1 MSLQL
6 RGEAQEV
13 AESYRESL
21 HKLTANDK
29 IVISHLTEVAN
40 ENRGY
45 ANIIVQLIEER
56 LHKVGIHYKLPFFY

>member
-1 MSLQL
+1 MSSKH

-21 HKLTANDK
+21 NKLTFNDK

-40 ENRGY
+40 ENRNYGD
-45 ANIIVQLIEER
+45 IIVQLIEER
-56 LHKVGIHYKLPFFY
+56 LHRVRFLASC